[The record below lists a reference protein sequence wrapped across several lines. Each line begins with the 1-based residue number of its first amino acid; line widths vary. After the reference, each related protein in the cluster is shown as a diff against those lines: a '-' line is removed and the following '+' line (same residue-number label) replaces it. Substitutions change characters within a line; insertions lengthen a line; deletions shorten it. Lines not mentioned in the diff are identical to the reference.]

1 MKNWLK
7 YFIGTIKN
15 VGVSKWKILKFLYL
29 IDVNQKLEYQQRF
42 KDKYII
48 K

>member
-15 VGVSKWKILKFLYL
+15 VGVKMKNIKVILDWCKTKVGVPTT
-29 IDVNQKLEYQQRF
+29 I
-42 KDKYII
+42 
-48 K
+48 